1 MAEET
6 KRLSEQLKKSETGEG
21 RKMKNVY
28 FVQPNNALSKSS
40 CLPSAVYLP
49 YAVGAIAAYSF
60 SREEIKKTYNLCDFI
75 FTKKPIEDALEEI
88 KNPYIIAFSNYMW
101 SVEYN
106 LALAEVAK
114 KKWPDCIIVFGG
126 VQVPDDT
133 EYLEEYPF
141 IDLLMHSEG
150 EVTFYKLLIAL
161 EEGRSME
168 DVPNLSYRKDGV
180 SVQTKKEL
188 GPPLE
193 DFPSPYTMGLF
204 DYIVDN
210 PEYKDVQFDTVIE
223 TNRGCPYRCVFCCW
237 RGNKS
242 GFRQFPIG
250 KVRAELDWLASHKI
264 SYCFCADSNFG
275 ILERDEKIAEY
286 IVQLKKEFGYPQ
298 RFESTAAKNKDDRV
312 FKILSKLEEADLNR
326 GVSVAVQSM
335 SREVLE
341 IVGRKNMSVNN
352 FAEQVARYRTSG
364 MYTYTD
370 LILGLPGETLES
382 FCKGLCQVIE
392 AGQHSNVSVYRC
404 EFLPNTIMYTKE
416 FVQKY
421 KIKTVRSLLCQI
433 HTKVE
438 EDMKYASRSDIV
450 VETNTM
456 SVEDWKKSFRFSTCV
471 QSFHSLG
478 LLKFF
483 AIYLRKAKNIA
494 YYDFYMG
501 LYEWIVNESV
511 VIKRILD
518 KVFASVDVFLKG
530 KGNLCFSDGRFGD
543 IYWEFYEGL
552 FLSCAAEING
562 FYTEVENYLRKY
574 FENSDLYDNLLMYQK
589 SMIALPLQGEKQI
602 DFDYDWYEYF
612 ENLFNTSYLVPR
624 EKKTTIRFDGCS
636 DYSWID
642 YAHKRVWY
650 GKRYENTI
658 NKTECIG

>member
-1 MAEET
+1 
-6 KRLSEQLKKSETGEG
+6 
-21 RKMKNVY
+21 MKNVY

-40 CLPSAVYLP
+40 SLPPAVYLP

-60 SREEIKKTYNLCDFI
+60 SREEIKREYKLCDFI
-75 FTKKPIEDALEEI
+75 FTKMPIENALEEI
-88 KNPYIIAFSNYMW
+88 KEPYIVAFSNYMW

-106 LALAEVAK
+106 LDLARAVKE
-114 KKWPDCIIVFGG
+114 KWPECIIAFGG

-150 EVTFYKLLIAL
+150 EVTFYKLLTSL
-161 EEGRSME
+161 SEGGSME
-168 DVPNLSYRKDGV
+168 DVPNLSYRKEGV
-180 SVQTKKEL
+180 PVQTKKEL

-210 PEYKDVQFDTVIE
+210 PEYKDIQFDTVIE

-242 GFRQFPIG
+242 GFRQFPME
-250 KVRAELDWLASHKI
+250 KVRAELDWLAEHKI

-275 ILERDEKIAEY
+275 ILERDEEIADY
-286 IVQLKKEFGYPQ
+286 IVQLKKKYGYPQ
-298 RFESTAAKNKDDRV
+298 RFESTAAKNKDDQV

-335 SREVLE
+335 SPEVLE

-352 FAEQVARYRTSG
+352 FAEQVTRYRTSG

-370 LILGLPGETLES
+370 LILGLPGETLDS

-416 FVQKY
+416 FVKEY
-421 KIKTVRSLLCQI
+421 KIKTVRSLWCQI
-433 HTKVE
+433 HTKVD
-438 EDMKYASRSDIV
+438 EDMKYASRSDV
-450 VETNTM
+450 VVATSTM
-456 SVEDWKKSFRFSTCV
+456 STEDWEKAFRFSTCV

-483 AIYLRKAKNIA
+483 AIYLRKAKNIS
-494 YYDFYMG
+494 YYDFYMN
-501 LYEWIVNESV
+501 LYEWIVAESS
-511 VIKRILD
+511 VIGKIVD
-518 KVFASVDVFLKG
+518 KVFVSVEPFLQE
-530 KGNLCFSDGRFGD
+530 KGNLCFSDERFGD

-552 FLSCAAEING
+552 FLSCAAEFED
-562 FYTEVENYLRKY
+562 FYEDAVKYLKKY
-574 FENSDLYDNLLMYQK
+574 FDSEEVFEELLLYQK
-589 SMIALPLQGEKQI
+589 SMIALPSQKEKVLS
-602 DFDYDWYEYF
+602 FRYDWHEYF
-612 ENLFNTSYLVPR
+612 EKLFDESCLIPEKTETKLTFEDTSA
-624 EKKTTIRFDGCS
+624 D
-636 DYSWID
+636 SWISF
-642 YAHKRVWY
+642 AHKRVWY

-658 NKTECIG
+658 KRAEPIK

>member
-1 MAEET
+1 
-6 KRLSEQLKKSETGEG
+6 
-21 RKMKNVY
+21 MKNVY

-40 CLPSAVYLP
+40 CLPPAVYLP

-60 SREEIKKTYNLCDFI
+60 SHEGIKKNYNLCDFI
-75 FTKKPIEDALEEI
+75 FTKMPIEDALEEI
-88 KNPYIIAFSNYMW
+88 KDPYIIAFSNYMW

-106 LALAEVAK
+106 LALAEEAK
-114 KKWPDCIIVFGG
+114 KKWPECIIAFGG

-150 EVTFYKLLIAL
+150 EVTFYKLLTAL
-161 EEGRSME
+161 SEGRSME

-180 SVQTKKEL
+180 PVQTKKEL

-210 PEYKDVQFDTVIE
+210 PEYKDIQFDTVIE

-242 GFRQFPIG
+242 GFRQFPME
-250 KVRAELDWLASHKI
+250 KVRAELDWLAEHKI

-275 ILERDEKIAEY
+275 ILERDEEIADY
-286 IVQLKKEFGYPQ
+286 IVGLKKKFGYPQ
-298 RFESTAAKNKDDRV
+298 RFESTAAKNKDDQV
-312 FKILSKLEEADLNR
+312 FRILSKLEEADLNR

-335 SREVLE
+335 SPEVLE

-370 LILGLPGETLES
+370 LILGLPGETLDS
-382 FCKGLCQVIE
+382 FCRGLCQVIE

-416 FVQKY
+416 FVEKH
-421 KIKTVRSLLCQI
+421 KIKTVRSLWCQI
-433 HTKVE
+433 HTRVDQ
-438 EDMKYASRSDIV
+438 DMKYASRSDVV
-450 VETNTM
+450 VETSTM
-456 SVEDWKKSFRFSTCV
+456 STDDWKKAFRFSTCV

-483 AIYLRKAKNIA
+483 AIYLRKAKNIS
-494 YYDFYMG
+494 YYDFYMN
-501 LYEWIVNESV
+501 LYDWIENEST

-518 KVFASVDVFLKG
+518 KVFESVDVFLEG
-530 KGNLCFSDGRFGD
+530 KGNLCFSDERFGD

-552 FLSCAAEING
+552 FLACAAE
-562 FYTEVENYLRKY
+562 FDSFFKDVENYLRRY
-574 FENSDLYDNLLMYQK
+574 SYDDGLFDDLLSYQK
-589 SMIALPLQGEKQI
+589 AMIALPLQEEKQLS
-602 DFDYDWYEYF
+602 FRFDWYEYF
-612 ENLFNTSYLVPR
+612 NNLFNESYLIPEAKETVLKF
-624 EKKTTIRFDGCS
+624 EGSETD
-636 DYSWID
+636 SWLD

-658 NKTECIG
+658 NIAERI

>member
-1 MAEET
+1 
-6 KRLSEQLKKSETGEG
+6 
-21 RKMKNVY
+21 MKNVY
-28 FVQPNNALSKSS
+28 LVQPNNELSESS

-60 SREEIKKTYNLCDFI
+60 SKEEIKKNYNLCDFI
-75 FTKKPIEDALEEI
+75 FTKMPIDRALEQI
-88 KNPYIIAFSNYMW
+88 RDPYIVGFSNYMW

-106 LALAEVAK
+106 LVLAKAIKEK
-114 KKWPDCIIVFGG
+114 YPECIIAFGG

-150 EVTFYKLLIAL
+150 EVTFYKLLTAL
-161 EEGRSME
+161 NDARGLE
-168 DVPNLSYRKDGV
+168 DVPNISYRKDGV
-180 SVQTKKEL
+180 PVQTKKEL

-204 DYIVDN
+204 DYIVNN
-210 PEYKDVQFDTVIE
+210 PEYKNIQFDTVME

-242 GFRQFPIG
+242 GFRQFPME
-250 KVRAELDWLASHKI
+250 KVKAELDWLAEHKI

-275 ILERDEKIAEY
+275 ILERDEEIADY
-286 IVQLKKEFGYPQ
+286 IVELKRKYGYPE

-312 FKILSKLEEADLNR
+312 FKILSKLEQADLNR

-335 SREVLE
+335 SPEVLE

-352 FAEQVARYRTSG
+352 FAEQVARYRTNG

-370 LILGLPGETLES
+370 LILGLPGETLDS
-382 FCKGLCQVIE
+382 FCKGLCEVIE

-416 FVQKY
+416 FVEKY
-421 KIKTVRSLLCQI
+421 KIKTVKSLLCQI
-433 HTKVE
+433 HTKVDA
-438 EDMKYASRSDIV
+438 DMRYASRSDIV
-450 VETNTM
+450 VATSTM
-456 SVEDWKKSFRFSTCV
+456 STEDWKKAFRFSVCV

-483 AIYLRKAKNIA
+483 AIYLRKAKNIS
-494 YYDFYMG
+494 YYDFYMN
-501 LYEWIVNESV
+501 LYEWIEKESK

-518 KVFASVDVFLKG
+518 KVFSSVDIFLEG
-530 KGNLCFSDGRFGD
+530 NGNLCFSDERFGD

-552 FLSCAAEING
+552 FLSCAAEI
-562 FYTEVENYLRKY
+562 EEY
-574 FENSDLYDNLLMYQK
+574 FEDAEKYLCRYFDDNEAYEDLLSYQK
-589 SMIALPLQGEKQI
+589 AMIALPSQKEKI
-602 DFDYDWYEYF
+602 LKFRYDWYEYF
-612 ENLFNTSYLVPR
+612 ENLFNESYLTPA
-624 EKKTTIRFDGCS
+624 KKETLLKFEDTSAD
-636 DYSWID
+636 SWISF
-642 YAHKRVWY
+642 AHKRVWY

-658 NKTECIG
+658 KKQSVFIR

>member
-1 MAEET
+1 
-6 KRLSEQLKKSETGEG
+6 
-21 RKMKNVY
+21 MKNVY
-28 FVQPNNALSKSS
+28 FVQPNNALSESS
-40 CLPSAVYLP
+40 YLPSAVYLP

-60 SREEIKKTYNLCDFI
+60 SREEIKKEYNLCEFI
-75 FTKKPIEDALEEI
+75 FTKLPIDIALEKIE
-88 KNPYIIAFSNYMW
+88 NPYIIGFSNYMW

-106 LALAEVAK
+106 LALAKAVKE
-114 KKWPDCIIVFGG
+114 KWPECIVAFGG

-150 EVTFYKLLIAL
+150 EVTFYKLLTAL
-161 EEGRSME
+161 SNGE
-168 DVPNLSYRKDGV
+168 DLENVPNLSYRKDGV
-180 SVQTKKEL
+180 PVQTKKEL

-204 DYIVDN
+204 DYIVNN
-210 PEYKDVQFDTVIE
+210 PEYKDIQFDTVIE

-242 GFRQFPIG
+242 GFRQFPME
-250 KVRAELDWLASHKI
+250 KVKAELDWLAEHKI

-275 ILERDEKIAEY
+275 ILERDEEIADY
-286 IVQLKKEFGYPQ
+286 IASLKKKYGYPQ
-298 RFESTAAKNKDDRV
+298 RFESTAAKNKDDMTYR
-312 FKILSKLEEADLNR
+312 ILRKLEDADLNR
-326 GVSVAVQSM
+326 GVSIAVQSM
-335 SREVLE
+335 SPEVLE

-364 MYTYTD
+364 MFTYTD
-370 LILGLPGETLES
+370 LILGLPGETLDS
-382 FCKGLCQVIE
+382 FCKGLCEVIE

-416 FVQKY
+416 FVKKY

-433 HTKVE
+433 HTRVD

-450 VETNTM
+450 VETSTL
-456 SVEDWKKSFRFSTCV
+456 STEEWKKAFRFSVCV

-483 AIYLRKAKNIA
+483 AIYLRKAKNVS

-501 LYEWIVNESV
+501 LYEWIEKESNV
-511 VIKRILD
+511 VKRILD
-518 KVFASVDVFLKG
+518 RVFVCIEPFLKG
-530 KGNLCFSDGRFGD
+530 EGNLCFSDERFGD

-552 FLSCAAEING
+552 FLSCAAEYEY
-562 FYTEVENYLRKY
+562 FYDDVIKYLEKFFDDEKL
-574 FENSDLYDNLLMYQK
+574 FEDLLSYQK
-589 SMIALPLQGEKQI
+589 SMIALPSQEEKI
-602 DFDYDWYEYF
+602 FDVIYDWYEYF
-612 ENLFNTSYLVPR
+612 ENLFNHSYLIPQKR
-624 EKKTTIRFDGCS
+624 TTTLKIEGSSTNDWVS
-636 DYSWID
+636 
-642 YAHKRVWY
+642 YAHRRVWY

-658 NKTECIG
+658 NTAEKVK

>member
-1 MAEET
+1 
-6 KRLSEQLKKSETGEG
+6 
-21 RKMKNVY
+21 MKNVY
-28 FVQPNNALSKSS
+28 LVQPNNALSESS

-60 SREEIKKTYNLCDFI
+60 SKEDIKKNYNLCDFI
-75 FTKKPIEDALEEI
+75 FTKMPIDMALETIE
-88 KNPYIIAFSNYMW
+88 NPYIIGFSNYMW

-106 LALAEVAK
+106 LALAEAIK
-114 KKWPDCIIVFGG
+114 KKWPQCIIAFGG

-150 EVTFYKLLIAL
+150 EVTFYKLLTELLQDGDL
-161 EEGRSME
+161 EN
-168 DVPNLSYRKDGV
+168 VPNISYRKNGIPI
-180 SVQTKKEL
+180 QTKKEL

-204 DYIVDN
+204 DYIVNN
-210 PEYKDVQFDTVIE
+210 PEYKNIQFDTVIE

-242 GFRQFPIG
+242 GFRQFPME
-250 KVRAELDWLASHKI
+250 KVKAELDWLAEHKI

-275 ILERDEKIAEY
+275 ILERDEEIAEY
-286 IVQLKKEFGYPQ
+286 IVNLKKKYGYPQ
-298 RFESTAAKNKDDRV
+298 RFESTAAKNKDDMTYR
-312 FKILSKLEEADLNR
+312 ILRKLEDADLNR
-326 GVSVAVQSM
+326 GVSIAVQSM
-335 SREVLE
+335 SPEVLE

-370 LILGLPGETLES
+370 LILGLPGETLDS
-382 FCKGLCQVIE
+382 FCKGLCEVIE

-416 FVQKY
+416 FVEKY

-433 HTKVE
+433 HTRVD

-450 VETNTM
+450 VETSTL
-456 SVEDWKKSFRFSTCV
+456 STEDWEKAFRFSVCV

-478 LLKFF
+478 LLKFM
-483 AIYLRKAKNIA
+483 AIYLRKAKNIS
-494 YYDFYMG
+494 YYDFYMN
-501 LYEWIVNESV
+501 LYEWIESESK

-518 KVFASVDVFLKG
+518 RVFECIDAFLKG
-530 KGNLCFSDGRFGD
+530 EGNLCFSDERFGN

-552 FLSCAAEING
+552 FLSCAAEFES
-562 FYTEVENYLRKY
+562 FYEDVINYLKQY
-574 FENSDLYDNLLMYQK
+574 FDDDKLFEDLLLYQK
-589 SMIALPLQGEKQI
+589 SMVALPSQEEKI
-602 DFDYDWYEYF
+602 FDVIYDWHEYF
-612 ENLFNTSYLVPR
+612 ENLFNPSYLIPKENMTTLKI
-624 EKKTTIRFDGCS
+624 EKSSTD
-636 DYSWID
+636 DWVD

-658 NKTECIG
+658 NIAEKVK